1 MVAEVLS
8 YLWSLVLGWLSLF
21 AVPFINENLLWIV
34 IPVYLNWI
42 LSEFYSEK
50 IGGVSFSGLITKG
63 VVLIWVGIDWTRTA
77 TNFLNTDVLGL
88 ILFKY
93 FSCFFWIAL
102 GVFMIVQGISKK
114 KIVKFIGK
122 SRNIT
127 YLTLVFTPILYNIIP
142 LSLEVLL
149 VIILFFPIYY
159 LVIEILSRITP
170 DPKIGRED
178 NENIPDD
185 KERKILQKQMNDTK
199 TRAWST

>member
-8 YLWSLVLGWLSLF
+8 YLWGLVLGWLSLF
-21 AVPFINENLLWIV
+21 AAPFINENLLWIV
-34 IPVYLNWI
+34 IPVYLSWI
-42 LSEFYSEK
+42 LAEFYSEK
-50 IGGVSFSGLITKG
+50 IGGISFSGVITKG
-63 VVLIWVGIDWTRTA
+63 VVLIWVGIDWTRKT
-77 TNFLNTDVLGL
+77 TDFLNTDVLGL
-88 ILFKY
+88 TLFKY
-93 FSCFFWIAL
+93 FLCFFWIAL

-114 KIVKFIGK
+114 KIVKFVGR
-122 SRNIT
+122 SRNTT

-178 NENIPDD
+178 ESENIPDN
-185 KERKILQKQMNDTK
+185 KERKILNKQMDDTK
-199 TRAWST
+199 TRF